1 MENIDK
7 IVNQTS
13 AGLLNE
19 DKWLS
24 LGQVILKISIILI
37 VSYFL
42 TKILKSAIRKVF
54 EVRMMGPIRISE
66 RREMTLSRLL
76 ENIITYTMYFL
87 TIIMVLSTL
96 GIEIK
101 GLLAGAGIVGLAVG
115 FGAQNL
121 VKDVIS
127 GFFIILE
134 DQFSVGDYIRINTF
148 EGTVEEI
155 GLRTTKIKS
164 ATGELHILPNGNIDE
179 VTNFSINNSVAN
191 IDISISLKENIEY
204 AEEVINQV
212 LKNKEFAYEE
222 VVSPPQMLGIQNIG
236 TNEVVLRI
244 TLETL
249 PMQHFAVA
257 RALRKDI
264 KQALDEAGI
273 EIAYPRMV
281 MFTDK
286 NLE

>member
-1 MENIDK
+1 MDNIDK

-13 AGLLNE
+13 VGLLNE

-212 LKNKEFAYEE
+212 LKNKELEYEE